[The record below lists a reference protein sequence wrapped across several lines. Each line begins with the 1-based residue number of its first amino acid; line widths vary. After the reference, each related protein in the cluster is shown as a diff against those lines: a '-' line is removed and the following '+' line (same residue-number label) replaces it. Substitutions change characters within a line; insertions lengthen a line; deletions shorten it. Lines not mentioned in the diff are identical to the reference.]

1 VSQAAN
7 VEYLMQM
14 IDRATRDITGGGTA
28 ASNYQATHTST
39 QVVDKKGVDDSV
51 SLIKW
56 KVTAPGSIT
65 NGSITASATYV
76 RYRQSVTVT
85 ISPSSGYEL
94 DAISVSGTTLSG
106 SGNTR
111 TFTMPK
117 GNVTITGSFK
127 AIFQTQ
133 TWSTPGTYS
142 GSLPVG
148 TYKMTA
154 VSGKGGNGG
163 LGGSYSSQSNC
174 GPGGTGASGT
184 KATVTFTVST
194 QTTVTVI
201 VGENGKNGSQGT
213 SREGSGKDMATY
225 STGGVGGSATIG
237 NGQAGD
243 HGEPLTETTYGKV
256 PAGGGGSGGG
266 ASGIIDKNY
275 VLGGGGGGG
284 GGYPRWTGQNYATGY
299 AGNNGSGSTG
309 GTGAQSYSGPGQ
321 ITGIGGT
328 GGNGG
333 SLSGT
338 AVTGTT
344 TTETP
349 FVKIELA

>member
-1 VSQAAN
+1 
-7 VEYLMQM
+7 MKM
-14 IDRATRDITGGGTA
+14 IDKVTRDITGGGTA
-28 ASNYQATHTST
+28 ASNYQATYTST
-39 QVVDKKGVDDSV
+39 QVVDTAGVSQV
-51 SLIKW
+51 LPLIKW
-56 KVTAPGSIT
+56 LVTAPGSIT
-65 NGSITASATYV
+65 NGSITTDYTYAM
-76 RYRQSVTVT
+76 YGQSVTVT
-85 ISPSSGYEL
+85 VSPSSGYEL
-94 DAISVSGTTLSG
+94 DTVSATGATLSG

-117 GNVTITGSFK
+117 SNVTITGSFK

-133 TWSTPGTYS
+133 TWNAPGEYS
-142 GSLPVG
+142 CELPVG
-148 TYKMTA
+148 SYKMTA

-163 LGGSYSSQSNC
+163 IGGSYSSQSNC
-174 GPGGTGASGT
+174 GSGGTGASRT
-184 KATVTFTVST
+184 KATVIFSVST
-194 QTTVTVI
+194 KFTAMII
-201 VGENGKNGSQGT
+201 VGEDGKNGSQGQA
-213 SREGSGKDMATY
+213 RQGSGKDTSTY
-225 STGGVGGSATIG
+225 FTGGAGGSATIG
-237 NGQAGD
+237 NGQAGGR
-243 HGEPLTETTYGKV
+243 GEPLTETAYGKS

-284 GGYPRWTGQNYATGY
+284 GGYPRWTGQNYAAGY

-309 GTGAQSYSGPGQ
+309 GTGAQSHSGAGQ